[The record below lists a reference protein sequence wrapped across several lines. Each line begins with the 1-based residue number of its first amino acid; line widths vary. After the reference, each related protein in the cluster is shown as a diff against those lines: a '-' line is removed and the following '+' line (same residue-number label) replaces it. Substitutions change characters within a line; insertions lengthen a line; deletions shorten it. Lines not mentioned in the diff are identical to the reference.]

1 MEEVEMNKRVFNLLH
16 LLLFLLFYDIYM
28 DNELILVDNDNF

>member
-1 MEEVEMNKRVFNLLH
+1 MNKRVFNLLH